1 MLYPKEEVFDQ
12 NQNIAKFIIIYTQ
25 NIKTMEYKFWER
37 FEKIKL
43 LGSGSFGEA
52 YKV

>member
-1 MLYPKEEVFDQ
+1 MIYLKII
-12 NQNIAKFIIIYTQ
+12 NIAKFIIIYTQ

-52 YKV
+52 YKVQDK

>member
-1 MLYPKEEVFDQ
+1 
-12 NQNIAKFIIIYTQ
+12 
-25 NIKTMEYKFWER
+25 MEYKFWER

-52 YKV
+52 YKVQDK